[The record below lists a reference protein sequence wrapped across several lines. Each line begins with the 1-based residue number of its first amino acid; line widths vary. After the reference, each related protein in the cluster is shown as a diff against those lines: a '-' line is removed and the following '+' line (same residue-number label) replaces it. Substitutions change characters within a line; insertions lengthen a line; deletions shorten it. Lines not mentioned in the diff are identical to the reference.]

1 MQNSSAQH
9 GIEDMAW
16 RAVARADTFSA
27 LASVTYSDAKYMYH
41 GTIQVPWYP
50 MYQYDS
56 IEPRFARVHERL

>member
-1 MQNSSAQH
+1 
-9 GIEDMAW
+9 MA
-16 RAVARADTFSA
+16 RLCLKDSKYEY
-27 LASVTYSDAKYMYH
+27 LKYMYH